1 MSWIKLTDRWKAWT
15 WGRDS
20 DTKFSQAENILILDS
35 FLKIISV
42 RIILYQR
49 TKGKSYFS
57 WPFKLISVLLD
68 LLPTKKVLK
77 AACDAFLCLLSPHPG
92 RGLLLGLVHW
102 GRSPWPARVSPSVP
116 AWLPFFQEPSL
127 ASAWVR
133 RSVLPRQVPGLL
145 GLLLR
150 PQLSVG
156 WINELGTEYYRVL
169 FFLSVSLTR
178 KKMWKSQWDLLNIG
192 WMIFWTLR
200 SLLWLEIELQGSYW
214 NSFWEE
220 CGGTENLWDPGR
232 VNRSEEGR

>member
-178 KKMWKSQWDLLNIG
+178 KRCENLSG
-192 WMIFWTLR
+192 TCWTLAEWSFEPCVHSFGWR
-200 SLLWLEIELQGSYW
+200 LSFRAHIGIPFEKSAEGLRTCGILEE
-214 NSFWEE
+214 
-220 CGGTENLWDPGR
+220 
-232 VNRSEEGR
+232 